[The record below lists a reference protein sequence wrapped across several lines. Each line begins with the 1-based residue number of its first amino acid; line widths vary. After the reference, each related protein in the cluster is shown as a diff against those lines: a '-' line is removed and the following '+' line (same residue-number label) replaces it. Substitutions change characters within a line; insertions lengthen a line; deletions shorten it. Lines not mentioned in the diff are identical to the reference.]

1 MKNVNSLAL
10 ALLLNVCPAVAQGV
24 TVNGPDQKLQ
34 VALTCQSDGGLPY
47 SAVCDGKPMLKG
59 FLNDLY
65 ISKSRFRVAF

>member
-10 ALLLNVCPAVAQGV
+10 ALLLNVCPAVAQDV

-47 SAVCDGKPMLKG
+47 SACVTESPC
-59 FLNDLY
+59 
-65 ISKSRFRVAF
+65 

>member
-10 ALLLNVCPAVAQGV
+10 ALLLNVCPAVAQDV

-47 SAVCDGKPMLKG
+47 SACVTESPMLKG